1 MDTVSMIKDILSQQL
16 DMDMESMDPD
26 TKLSDLDIDSL
37 DLVEIIMAVEDE
49 FNITIEEEEAN
60 GIDDLDSLVT
70 LVESKSKEE

>member
-16 DMDMESMDPD
+16 DMDMESMDPE

-49 FNITIEEEEAN
+49 FNITIEEEEASE
-60 GIDDLDSLVT
+60 IDDLDSLVS